1 MSALLDELQELR
13 AIRDRQVAEIQKLR
27 AEIRELRRRQGEPEA
42 AGRPLAGLKLTLVGP
57 SFRQRDYLNI
67 LEPLGA
73 KVLFYASDGKLGQ
86 ITESPPG
93 SPRASAVGG
102 MAAPSPLDKRVF
114 PGIPLIH
121 ANRRFSA
128 YQANRPDQE
137 QARGFVCD
145 AGPVHESLVAP
156 G

>member
-86 ITESPPG
+86 ITHGCAKAHGILFITTYTSHKVDDQLTLLAE
-93 SPRASAVGG
+93 RT
-102 MAAPSPLDKRVF
+102 
-114 PGIPLIH
+114 GIPLHKLPFKGLDRLREAALAMAEDMRIYKELYSTR
-121 ANRRFSA
+121 N
-128 YQANRPDQE
+128 
-137 QARGFVCD
+137 
-145 AGPVHESLVAP
+145 
-156 G
+156 